1 MCSSD
6 LKKVVDKKQQ
16 MCYYN
21 LAVAKSDKKQEEK
34 EINLKFLRNKK
45 IKKVLTNKRQN
56 DIMSK
61 LSQANEH

>member
-1 MCSSD
+1 
-6 LKKVVDKKQQ
+6 